1 MSDHYN
7 TDGNMTSNEVNQTFY
22 KISNVGFT
30 SKYFE
35 LFTLFLNLL
44 KKNFE
49 LIKVFK
55 SKHLIHF
62 QGQHE

>member
-30 SKYFE
+30 SKF
-35 LFTLFLNLL
+35 
-44 KKNFE
+44 
-49 LIKVFK
+49 
-55 SKHLIHF
+55 
-62 QGQHE
+62 